1 MSEQKF
7 HKENWVAY
15 YDAEIDESALENT
28 IDNCYEGELIS
39 YDLSGDTLRTRTS
52 SQLYDYVLYD
62 VIVDDETDEE
72 LEVELEVDANF
83 SYTAF
88 YDVLFDEIDIE
99 ECEEALQ
106 DAIKNNEST
115 FEIEVEAE
123 FRSMSNFE
131 VDIEECRADEDL
143 DDETLYNC
151 ASNAIEYE
159 LSESRYEAHAG
170 DMIQPP
176 KAKTL
181 RFICTIPND

>member
-7 HKENWVAY
+7 HKDNWIAY
-15 YDAEIDESALENT
+15 YNAEIDESDLEDE
-28 IDNCYEGELIS
+28 IDSCYEGELIS

-52 SQLYDYVLYD
+52 SQIYDYVLYD
-62 VIVDDETDEE
+62 VIVNDETDEE
-72 LEVELEVDANF
+72 LEVEFEVDANF

-88 YDVLFDEIDIE
+88 YDVLFDEIDVE

-123 FRSMSNFE
+123 FRSMSDLE

-143 DDETLYNC
+143 NDELLYNC
-151 ASNAIEYE
+151 SVNAITYE
-159 LSESRYEAHAG
+159 LSESRYAAHTG